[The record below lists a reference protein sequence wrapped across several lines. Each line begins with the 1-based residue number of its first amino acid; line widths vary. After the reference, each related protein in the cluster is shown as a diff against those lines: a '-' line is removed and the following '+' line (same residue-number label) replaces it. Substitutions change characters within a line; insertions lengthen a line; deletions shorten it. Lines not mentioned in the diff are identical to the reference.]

1 MTSATRWTSPPH
13 QGVIGELL
21 EKNRFSRAANLLRSQ
36 LEQRPHAVSLR
47 LQLAD
52 VLVRAQRAPDAVT
65 VLLGLADDLGRAGL
79 PAQAISVLKRVQGLD
94 QGRADIEERV
104 AFAIEQ
110 GRKPGPGAKP
120 SESLEHVPGAD
131 TPLFRDFSRAELVAV
146 IRGLRHLTYEP
157 GDIIVSEGEPGF
169 SLFILTAGQVK
180 AFKRRPDGHNDH
192 MRDLKEGDFF
202 GEVSVVRGTPRTATI
217 TAASRC
223 ELLLLDRA
231 TVDAI
236 AANHPQVP
244 RILQEFCE
252 QRAGS
257 SN

>member
-1 MTSATRWTSPPH
+1 MTAGAPWTSPPH

-21 EKNRFSRAANLLRSQ
+21 EEGRFARAATLLRSQ
-36 LEQRPHAVSLR
+36 LEKRPHAVSLR

-52 VLVRAQRAPDAVT
+52 VLVRAGRIPDAVA
-65 VLLGLADDLGRAGL
+65 VLLGLADDLGRASL

-94 QGRADIEERV
+94 PGRSDIEERV
-104 AFAIEQ
+104 AGAIEQ
-110 GRKPGPGAKP
+110 GRAPGRGPPPEAV
-120 SESLEHVPGAD
+120 ERVPGAD
-131 TPLFRDFSRAELVAV
+131 TPLCRGFSHAELVAI

-157 GDIIVSEGEPGF
+157 GDIIVTEGEPGD

-180 AFKRRPDGHNDH
+180 AFTRRADSRNDH
-192 MRDLKEGDFF
+192 VRDLREGDFF
-202 GEVSVVRGTPRTATI
+202 GEVSVLRGSARTATI

-223 ELLLLDRA
+223 ELLQLDRPA
-231 TVDAI
+231 LDTI
-236 AANHPQVP
+236 AATHPQVP

-252 QRAGS
+252 QRAGA